1 MGPRSKPIL
10 GSSPFLTELCMHNKD
25 DAVIFVEIYN
35 GRIGDMADVGKNVDV
50 DIANRTSIDRI
61 KMRMVML

>member
-1 MGPRSKPIL
+1 
-10 GSSPFLTELCMHNKD
+10 MHNKD
-25 DAVIFVEIYN
+25 DTVIFVEIYN

-61 KMRMVML
+61 KMRMVMLWLNLWLTVNWQSWMEE